1 MDWKRGSSNRA
12 PALQGQSP
20 ELKPQSQQKKKKKKA
35 IIWDVDVKSGHDGK

>member
-35 IIWDVDVKSGHDGK
+35 IICDVDENRGHYAK